1 MGAAVVS
8 EAADVVTTRLRG
20 QAGYCDST
28 SPFYAVLL
36 RRMADDVDAGGPTWD
51 LLRATADDP
60 VGFVPQ
66 LRLLGA
72 VHALALRGEAP
83 ELAAHYPS
91 CGGDGDAA
99 VVWPAVRTVLA
110 DHHDELVPWL
120 ARPPQ
125 TNEVGRA
132 AALIVALL
140 TATATTRLPVRLL
153 EIGASAGL
161 NLRLDRFWYEAD
173 GQGVGDAAS
182 PVRFVDCWEG
192 GRPPLDAPLRIDSR
206 LGCDRSPI
214 DPTSEDGR
222 IALLA
227 YTWPDMDAR
236 LALLRAALDV
246 AARVPVVVEQAD
258 FRTWL
263 PAQLAEPV
271 PGRLTVVQHSIV
283 LQYCDADTIRGL
295 GDALHAAGA
304 RATAEAPL
312 AWLRLEPRS
321 MANIE
326 PQLRLTTWPGGAER
340 VLGYAPFHLG
350 PVRLE
355 EPAAGSPEPAAGG

>member
-1 MGAAVVS
+1 VGAAVVTDPA
-8 EAADVVTTRLRG
+8 EVVTTRLRG
-20 QAGYCDST
+20 QAGYCDTT

-36 RRMADDVDAGGPTWD
+36 RQMADDVDARGPTWD
-51 LLRATADDP
+51 LLRDTADDP
-60 VGFVPQ
+60 AGFVPQ

-72 VHALALRGEAP
+72 VHALALRGDAP
-83 ELAAHYPS
+83 ELAARYPS

-99 VVWPAVRTVLA
+99 AAWPALRAALA
-110 DHHDELVPWL
+110 DRHDELVPWL

-132 AALIVALL
+132 AALIVGLL
-140 TATATTRLPVRLL
+140 TATAATPRPVRLL

-173 GQGVGDAAS
+173 GRGVGDAAS

-192 GRPPLDAPLRIDSR
+192 GRPPLDAPLHVESR
-206 LGCDRSPI
+206 LGCDRNPI
-214 DPTSEDGR
+214 DSTSEEGR
-222 IALLA
+222 TALLA
-227 YTWPDMDAR
+227 YTWPDMHDR

-246 AARVPVVVEQAD
+246 AAHAPAVVEQAD
-258 FRTWL
+258 FGTWL
-263 PAQLAEPV
+263 PDQLAEPA

-283 LQYCDADTIRGL
+283 LQYCDAETIRGL
-295 GDALHAAGA
+295 RDTLHDAGA
-304 RATAEAPL
+304 RATADAPL

-321 MANIE
+321 MKSIE

-340 VLGYAPFHLG
+340 VLATAPFHLG
-350 PVRLE
+350 PVRL
-355 EPAAGSPEPAAGG
+355 GSPDEAQPS